1 MKSNRRMNAERTPD
15 PRQPDSGDGPIG
27 LFGGTFDPIHHGH
40 LRLAEE
46 AREALGLNQVR
57 FIPAG
62 DPPHRDTPLSSAATR
77 LEMVRMATAANP
89 GFAVDD
95 SEVRATGKS
104 YTVLTLERLR
114 ARFGSGRP
122 LVLILGADAF
132 QGLHKWHRWTEL
144 FDLAHVAV
152 ANRPG
157 TAPHGRRWP
166 GVLAP
171 ELEAACGERIHPEA
185 TALHEC
191 PAGFVVP
198 FDMTPLAIS
207 ASLIRDLIRSGQSP
221 RYLLPDPVLDYIAR
235 HTLYR

>member
-1 MKSNRRMNAERTPD
+1 MSASKTDAA
-15 PRQPDSGDGPIG
+15 PIG
-27 LFGGTFDPIHHGH
+27 LLGGTFDPIHFGH

-46 AREALGLNQVR
+46 ACEALGLDTIT

-62 DPPHRDTPLSSAATR
+62 DPPHRDTPATGARIR
-77 LEMVRMATAANP
+77 LELVRLATAGNDR
-89 GFAVDD
+89 FTVDD
-95 SEVRATGKS
+95 GEVSATGKS

-114 ARFGSGRP
+114 LRFGSTRP

-132 QGLHKWHRWTEL
+132 QGLHTWHRWTDL
-144 FDLAHVAV
+144 LQLAHVAV

-171 ELEAACGERIHPEA
+171 ELDVECGHRIDRDPQ
-185 TALHEC
+185 ALGSS
-191 PAGFVVP
+191 PAGCVVP

-207 ASLIRDLIRSGQSP
+207 ASLIRDLIRTGHSA
-221 RYLLPDPVLDYIAR
+221 RYLLPDSVLDYIGS
-235 HTLYR
+235 HDLYR